1 MAGLSHRASPRSLPP
16 FPPFRPGRPSA
27 PDHVC
32 GNNLIP
38 LLPRRTS
45 SVSPPEPR
53 PGGTRR
59 SRAHAQVTLPP
70 PMAGCAGD
78 DAREP
83 TPLPV
88 QSPVRDGRLGLCGA
102 CVTHCRAEPENG
114 QSTFCSLLRRRDA
127 DWISSQVCRVRDSS
141 LLPMGDRYVAAMH
154 GTWLTIF
161 HRKHLHWVAQGRDRR
176 HCGVHDVLYVDTRL

>member
-1 MAGLSHRASPRSLPP
+1 MRAVACSDASRTTLGIRGGCRTAGIGRAVPGMAGLSHRASPRSLSP

-45 SVSPPEPR
+45 SVSSPEPR

-59 SRAHAQVTLPP
+59 SRAHAQVSLPP

-83 TPLPV
+83 TPLPI
-88 QSPVRDGRLGLCGA
+88 QSPVWDGRLGLCGA
-102 CVTHCRAEPENG
+102 CATHCRTEPETG
-114 QSTFCSLLRRRDA
+114 ESSCVTFG
-127 DWISSQVCRVRDSS
+127 
-141 LLPMGDRYVAAMH
+141 GDK
-154 GTWLTIF
+154 GL
-161 HRKHLHWVAQGRDRR
+161 
-176 HCGVHDVLYVDTRL
+176 TRLLLGIPSMG